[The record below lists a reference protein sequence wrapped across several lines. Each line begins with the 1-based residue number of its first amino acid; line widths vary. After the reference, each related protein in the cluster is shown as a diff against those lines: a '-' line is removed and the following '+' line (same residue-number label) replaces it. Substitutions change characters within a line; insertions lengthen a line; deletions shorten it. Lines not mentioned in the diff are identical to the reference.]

1 MSLYQFS
8 YLPSALGTV
17 PSSISQKAQSK
28 VGSAAC
34 DRVSRFFPSQLTLCM
49 VPGLFRLDQRSM
61 KLLQSSSIS
70 TSCQP
75 SPKVSLSA
83 LPGSS
88 LPLRRFSSTRK
99 RWFSTGETSAEV

>member
-34 DRVSRFFPSQLTLCM
+34 ERVSRFFPSQLTL
-49 VPGLFRLDQRSM
+49 
-61 KLLQSSSIS
+61 
-70 TSCQP
+70 
-75 SPKVSLSA
+75 
-83 LPGSS
+83 
-88 LPLRRFSSTRK
+88 
-99 RWFSTGETSAEV
+99 